1 MAPPAA
7 LVGKQ
12 LTPCKILGATFAA
25 ACVAAIVAATIPTHA
40 AAASAGA
47 VLTVSPAHPD
57 ASVASGTAY
66 FVHTVAPRAS
76 WTDEV
81 SVVNT
86 NGTAITARV
95 DPVDGITSIRTG
107 AVYSGRTVALTRAGA
122 WVRPHVTSVT
132 VAAHAQTTV
141 MFTVTVPPGASAGD
155 HLAGIAF
162 ESQQG
167 SSSAGITTV
176 LRSVVAVQ
184 VRVPGAA
191 VFQLHLY
198 SATLGPL
205 ATTGTSGVTLD
216 MEDVGGLLGK
226 PLLEI
231 SIDGP
236 AGYHYAESL
245 RLDTMLPGDRIID
258 EILWPDVLS
267 AGDYRLSV
275 NEDGS
280 GRRGIA
286 LVSTAHLGATVHP
299 SHPAT
304 GSISGAAAP
313 TVAGKTFPG
322 WILFG
327 GLAGGVGIAG
337 LASLLFASRRRR
349 RAAASALRR
358 RAALA
363 GMLR

>member
-1 MAPPAA
+1 MTARN
-7 LVGKQ
+7 L
-12 LTPCKILGATFAA
+12 LGATFAA
-25 ACVAAIVAATIPTHA
+25 ACVVAIVATTMPTHA
-40 AAASAGA
+40 AAAPSAAA

-76 WTDEV
+76 WTDAV

-86 NGTAITARV
+86 NGSAITAWV

-107 AVYSGRTVALTRAGA
+107 AVYSARTVAITRAGA
-122 WVRPHVTSVT
+122 WVRPDVTSIT
-132 VAAHAQTTV
+132 VAPHVQTTV
-141 MFTVTVPPGASAGD
+141 MFTVTVPAGASVGD

-167 SSSAGITTV
+167 SSSGGITTV

-191 VFQLHLY
+191 VFQLHVY

-226 PLLEI
+226 PQLEI

-258 EILWPDVLS
+258 EILWPEVLS
-267 AGDYRLSV
+267 AGDYRFSV
-275 NEDGS
+275 TEDGS
-280 GRRGIA
+280 GGHGIA
-286 LVSTAHLGATVHP
+286 LVSAAHLGATVHP
-299 SHPAT
+299 SNPVTRSIT
-304 GSISGAAAP
+304 GAVVP
-313 TVAGKTFPG
+313 TVASKSLPA
-322 WILFG
+322 WILLG
-327 GLAGGVGIAG
+327 GLAGGAGVVGLAG
-337 LASLLFASRRRR
+337 LLVASRRRR
-349 RAAASALRR
+349 RAAASARRR